1 MIKNLFTFFMMF
13 ILIGCTVIGSQPV
26 LSFKSINRENL
37 IVFLQDSKNAIFVD
51 ADKNE
56 IAGTYKIASNE
67 KVNDCYTFTSN
78 YDFHIAGN
86 NLYFTSENSDNENI
100 KEAQRIF
107 YIDHKNGSYK
117 QLPLEN
123 FSEIYDFS
131 GRLWVNINNKS
142 FYEYSPDKDLGVQ
155 TENVDLAFNGIH
167 FQFNNDFYLRS
178 GTSLVKYGTFNVI
191 EMTSDEDKNIIN
203 KLSSDWI
210 APFYVNSSADVVE
223 VKEITSITP
232 NIKTQ
237 VCTKYTKEELA
248 GSSICYISQNNE
260 KNTLFIIRSGN
271 KTTIDKYTKNS
282 ETSEWSKND
291 SKSVDNIKV
300 YKNICKETD
309 SDIWAFATDSGNN
322 RVFLKISKETLE
334 IKEVR

>member
-1 MIKNLFTFFMMF
+1 
-13 ILIGCTVIGSQPV
+13 
-26 LSFKSINRENL
+26 
-37 IVFLQDSKNAIFVD
+37 
-51 ADKNE
+51 
-56 IAGTYKIASNE
+56 
-67 KVNDCYTFTSN
+67 
-78 YDFHIAGN
+78 
-86 NLYFTSENSDNENI
+86 
-100 KEAQRIF
+100 
-107 YIDHKNGSYK
+107 
-117 QLPLEN
+117 
-123 FSEIYDFS
+123 
-131 GRLWVNINNKS
+131 
-142 FYEYSPDKDLGVQ
+142 
-155 TENVDLAFNGIH
+155 
-167 FQFNNDFYLRS
+167 
-178 GTSLVKYGTFNVI
+178 
-191 EMTSDEDKNIIN
+191 DEDKNIIN

-291 SKSVDNIKV
+291 SESVDNMKV

>member
-26 LSFKSINRENL
+26 LSFKSINRKNL

-86 NLYFTSENSDNENI
+86 SLYFTSENSDNENI

-167 FQFNNDFYLRS
+167 FQFDNDFYLRS

-237 VCTKYTKEELA
+237 VCTKYTKEELS